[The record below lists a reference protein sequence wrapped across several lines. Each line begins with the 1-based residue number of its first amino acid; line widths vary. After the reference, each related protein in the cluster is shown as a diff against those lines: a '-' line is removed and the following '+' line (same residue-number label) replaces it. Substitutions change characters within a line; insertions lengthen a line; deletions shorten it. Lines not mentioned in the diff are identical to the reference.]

1 MISGYHCHGKSIS
14 PGESKATAEV
24 MGSKK
29 QFKYCGTYTPLLIK
43 VMNTLVRETVPDF
56 KKWISLKVEDLLET
70 ACRKTNL
77 DDWGDPWFQEALTAI
92 LDSVNQEGKLTFF
105 GRFTIRQF
113 LIENL
118 CSRLRVIEVLKR
130 FPEIQQQKI
139 QKPIVITGWYR
150 TGTTHLHNLI
160 ASHPN
165 VRAPLFWELRHP
177 CPTVNPRTTDP
188 KRQIRKVQLAS
199 KIHSY
204 LVPGFSN
211 VHPLEAEKPEECL
224 HLFDKACAG
233 TTPFFISE
241 AKSFAWWLLDHGLQH
256 GYDFYKIQLQLLNW
270 LRPGQRW
277 VLKWP
282 YHLWHLDTLMK
293 TFPDA
298 TIIHLHR
305 NPGEAIPSVCNLAAL
320 ARSSF
325 CESIDNEALGNFWLD
340 YYETGLARGFAAREE
355 ADANQV
361 IDIRFPDLKKNP
373 LSVIDQIQ
381 NTISLG
387 GFDAWTES
395 LQADSRAMEKKV
407 PGRRH
412 CAPTQFGLDPN
423 EIRERF
429 DKYIVT
435 YNLT

>member
-1 MISGYHCHGKSIS
+1 
-14 PGESKATAEV
+14 
-24 MGSKK
+24 
-29 QFKYCGTYTPLLIK
+29 
-43 VMNTLVRETVPDF
+43 
-56 KKWISLKVEDLLET
+56 
-70 ACRKTNL
+70 
-77 DDWGDPWFQEALTAI
+77 
-92 LDSVNQEGKLTFF
+92 
-105 GRFTIRQF
+105 
-113 LIENL
+113 
-118 CSRLRVIEVLKR
+118 
-130 FPEIQQQKI
+130 
-139 QKPIVITGWYR
+139 
-150 TGTTHLHNLI
+150 
-160 ASHPN
+160 

-177 CPTVNPRTTDP
+177 CPTVDPRTTDP

-204 LVPGFSN
+204 LVPGFNN

-241 AKSFAWWLLDHGLQH
+241 AKSVAWWLLDHGLQH

-270 LRPGQRW
+270 IRPGLRW

-325 CESIDNEALGNFWLD
+325 CESIDKEALGNFWLD
-340 YYETGLARGFAAREE
+340 YYEAGLARGFAVREK
-355 ADANQV
+355 ADPNQV
-361 IDIRFPDLKKNP
+361 IDIRFTDLKENP
-373 LSVIDQIQ
+373 LSVINQIQ
-381 NTISLG
+381 NTIILDR
-387 GFDAWTES
+387 FDAWTES
-395 LQADSRAMEKKV
+395 LQADSKAMEKKV
-407 PGRRH
+407 PAPQH

-423 EIRERF
+423 EIQERF
-429 DKYIVT
+429 DKYIET
-435 YNLT
+435 YNLA